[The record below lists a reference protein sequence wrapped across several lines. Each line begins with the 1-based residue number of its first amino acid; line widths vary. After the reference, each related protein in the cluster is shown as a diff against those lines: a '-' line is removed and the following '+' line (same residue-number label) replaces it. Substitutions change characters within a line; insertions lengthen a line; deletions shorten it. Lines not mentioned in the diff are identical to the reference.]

1 MQSHKHDRLI
11 PPEKKTSCVQILRYD
26 PETDEYSSELDFIE
40 EEIDNDN
47 DNDAVYLPEHV
58 EHIEV
63 TKSRPKTLQTRTKS
77 LRTSTCY
84 TCNKDFLSKTEYKV
98 IIFINLLLDNFMKYK
113 FKMNT

>member
-1 MQSHKHDRLI
+1 MQSHKHDRLLSS
-11 PPEKKTSCVQILRYD
+11 EKKTSCVQILRYD

-47 DNDAVYLPEHV
+47 DADYLPEHV

-63 TKSRPKTLQTRTKS
+63 TKSRPKTRTKS

-84 TCNKDFLSKTEYKV
+84 TCNKDFLSKSEYKV
-98 IIFINLLLDNFMKYK
+98 IIFINLLLDNFMK
-113 FKMNT
+113 